1 MFIDIH
7 THTGLFQGP
16 PRDDGTNYAT
26 PEQLIERYD
35 EIGVEKAVILPS
47 ASPECMISP
56 RTTEEALEICKRY
69 PDRFVPFCN
78 LDPRAVSNSA
88 DAPLGKVLAWYKD
101 HGCKGIGEVT
111 ANLPFSHPLMRNLFK
126 HAQDVGLPL
135 TFHIAHQIG
144 NVYGI
149 YDEPGL
155 PQLERALRDFPKL
168 KFLAHSQPFWA
179 EMAPLQTP
187 ADRDGYPDYPIVEE
201 GVVPKLFRRYPN
213 LYGDLSANSGYNAL
227 ARDEDYAVKFLTEFQ
242 DRLMFGTDICE
253 PDTPT
258 PLVDFLLK
266 LRNEKKISEE
276 VFQKVARENAI
287 RILEL

>member
-1 MFIDIH
+1 
-7 THTGLFQGP
+7 
-16 PRDDGTNYAT
+16 
-26 PEQLIERYD
+26 
-35 EIGVEKAVILPS
+35 
-47 ASPECMISP
+47 
-56 RTTEEALEICKRY
+56 
-69 PDRFVPFCN
+69 
-78 LDPRAVSNSA
+78 
-88 DAPLGKVLAWYKD
+88 
-101 HGCKGIGEVT
+101 
-111 ANLPFSHPLMRNLFK
+111 
-126 HAQDVGLPL
+126 
-135 TFHIAHQIG
+135 
-144 NVYGI
+144 I

-155 PQLERALRDFPKL
+155 PQLARALRDFPKL
-168 KFLAHSQPFWA
+168 KFFAHSQPFWA

-187 ADRDGYPDYPIVEE
+187 ADRDGYPNYPIVEE